1 MLKKKKKI
9 VHYFM
14 PNGNKSQT
22 MSVVSCDNFIMTAKN
37 SGCCTI
43 DTTDL
48 VFEEANPAIYLNERH

>member
-1 MLKKKKKI
+1 
-9 VHYFM
+9 M

-48 VFEEANPAIYLNERH
+48 VFEEANPAMYLNERY